1 MEFTLGMVSPPLER
15 VKQLADCSTWDGMGF
30 FVGMV
35 SPVDLLI
42 CGPVEQG
49 TSGMG
54 HQAIEGP
61 SERHA
66 SFWEII

>member
-1 MEFTLGMVSPPLER
+1 
-15 VKQLADCSTWDGMGF
+15 MGWGGI

-54 HQAIEGP
+54 LQVIEGP
-61 SERHA
+61 LVSSAGTTILLIHLTLIRSE
-66 SFWEII
+66 

>member
-1 MEFTLGMVSPPLER
+1 MRIGD
-15 VKQLADCSTWDGMGF
+15 QLTWGPVDWDGMGF

-54 HQAIEGP
+54 HQVIEGP

>member
-1 MEFTLGMVSPPLER
+1 MRIGD
-15 VKQLADCSTWDGMGF
+15 QLTGMGF

-49 TSGMG
+49 TCGMG
-54 HQAIEGP
+54 HQVIEGR
-61 SERHA
+61 SERYA
-66 SFWEII
+66 SFGEII

>member
-1 MEFTLGMVSPPLER
+1 MRLGTGMG
-15 VKQLADCSTWDGMGF
+15 WDGMGF

-54 HQAIEGP
+54 HQVIEGP